1 MARVA
6 NFRAGQ
12 IGGSARTWAMGGV
25 GLGREKEGIINV
37 ILVENSEEVR
47 V

>member
-1 MARVA
+1 L
-6 NFRAGQ
+6 GE
-12 IGGSARTWAMGGV
+12 GGV